1 MLCVMV
7 IQEISIEE
15 INLGDERFRISEDL
29 DSAPVLESLREIGQ
43 LNPVLVL
50 DGGARKI
57 IVCGFRRIRALREL
71 GIAQVSV
78 RILPGQSPDPV
89 RAYRM
94 ALWDNLAVRQL
105 NPLEKA
111 RFLYGLQKNF
121 SVADDTLTKVYLPL
135 LGLNPAENVLDSY
148 LRLHAIGPALR
159 KCLLDC
165 RLTLGS
171 VEAVS
176 EMPPPVQNR
185 IASLM
190 GKIRLSASL
199 QRKFL
204 GVLQDLAAVSGEE
217 LDVPVRSPEVLEI
230 IGDSRLSPF
239 QRGEKV
245 YQFLYNLR
253 NPRLSRALARF
264 LAKKKSLCLPGS
276 IRISAHPFFEEP
288 GVRVEFDAP
297 DVERF
302 RDLTSALEKA
312 AHQPD
317 LMDLFCVK

>member
-1 MLCVMV
+1 MV
-7 IQEISIEE
+7 IQEISIKE

-50 DGGARKI
+50 DEDAGKI
-57 IVCGFRRIRALREL
+57 IVCGFRRIRAMRKL
-71 GIAQVSV
+71 GIPRVFV

-94 ALWDNLAVRQL
+94 ALWDNLAGRQL

-111 RFLYGLQKNF
+111 RFLYNLRKNF
-121 SVADDTLTKVYLPL
+121 SVADDTLAKVYLPL
-135 LGLNPAENVLDSY
+135 LGLNPAENVLESY
-148 LRLHAIGPALR
+148 LLLHAIQPALR
-159 KCLLDC
+159 KCFLDC
-165 RLTLGS
+165 RLTLAS

-176 EMPPPVQNR
+176 EMPATVQNR

-190 GKIRLSASL
+190 EKIRLSASL

-204 GVLQDLAAVSGEE
+204 GLLQDLAAVSGDE

-230 IGDSRLSPF
+230 IEDSRLSPF

-253 NPRLSRALARF
+253 NPKLSQALAQF
-264 LAKKKSLCLPGS
+264 LAKRRSLRLPGS

-288 GVRVEFDAP
+288 GVRVEFEAP

-302 RDLTSALEKA
+302 RDLASALEEA
-312 AHQPD
+312 ARQPE
-317 LMDLFCVK
+317 LRELFCVK